1 MPILKS
7 SKKAAR
13 QNEVRN
19 QRNTVRRRRLH
30 DVLKDFFNVVKS
42 ADATKANDMLPN
54 VYKTVDMTA
63 KQNIIPKNRASR
75 IKSKA
80 QKAVS
85 NIAK

>member
-13 QNEVRN
+13 QNDVRA
-19 QRNTVRRRRLH
+19 QRNKVRRRRLH

-42 ADATKANDMLPN
+42 GDAKQAGEMLSN
-54 VYKTVDMTA
+54 VYKTIDMTA
-63 KQNIIPKNRASR
+63 KNNIIPKNRASR
-75 IKSKA
+75 MKSKA

-85 NIAK
+85 TLGQ

>member
-13 QNEVRN
+13 QNDVRY
-19 QRNTVRRRRLH
+19 QRNKVRRRRLH

-42 ADATKANDMLPN
+42 GDAAKSQEMLPN
-54 VYKTVDMTA
+54 VYKTVDMSA

-75 IKSKA
+75 IKSKV
-80 QKAVS
+80 QRAVS
-85 NIAK
+85 NISK